1 MFEKFEEYGISILNG
16 ISDLF
21 YESFRFLWKS
31 ILHLFTRQC
40 EIERICR
47 HGQQM
52 HSADMTIHFAT
63 SLSFSKQLREVT
75 DIVFSGHI
83 FPIQDCSRLILERK
97 HLSRE
102 NSLLTANLKNCLRH
116 LNLINAAI
124 ERIMELKSVVF
135 SDSVAEHV
143 DLLES
148 LWRNLLPGVTRVG
161 GRITEDWGKL
171 GFQGKDPATDFRGMG
186 LLGLIQLVY
195 FSQSSPQLARQLLQE
210 SQADATYFP
219 FAATGINVTAF
230 VLELLQERRFHVL
243 MIRELDK
250 ILLEDSGMPSDGKP
264 FDAKTVEQVVE
275 IIHKMYTILFLR
287 LGRAWLTSDSVDL
300 MAFPKVY
307 SAFKVEAR
315 TLYPK
320 L

>member
-1 MFEKFEEYGISILNG
+1 MFEKFEEYGISLLNG

-21 YESFRFLWKS
+21 YEYFHFLWKS
-31 ILHLFTRQC
+31 ILHLFTKQC
-40 EIERICR
+40 EIERICC
-47 HGQQM
+47 HGKQM
-52 HSADMTIHFAT
+52 HSAEMTIQFAT
-63 SLSFSKQLREVT
+63 SLSYSKQLKDVA
-75 DIVFSGHI
+75 DNIFNDHI
-83 FPIQDCSRLILERK
+83 FPIQDCSRVILQRK
-97 HLSRE
+97 HLSTE
-102 NSLLTANLKNCLRH
+102 NSLLTANVKNCLRH

-135 SDSVAEHV
+135 SDTIGEHV

-148 LWRNLLPGVTRVG
+148 LWENLLPGVTREG
-161 GRITEDWGKL
+161 GRVTEEWGKL

-195 FSQSSPQLARQLLQE
+195 FSQSSPQLARQLLKE
-210 SQADATYFP
+210 SQADITYFP

-230 VLELLQERRFHVL
+230 VLELLKERRFHIL

-250 ILLEDSGMPSDGKP
+250 ILLEDSGTPSDGKP

-275 IIHKMYTILFLR
+275 IIHKIYTILFLR

-300 MAFPKVY
+300 MGFPKVY